1 MAEEQK
7 DRKIKERKYR
17 GFHFNDDQLQ
27 TKEDGRKY
35 IEIIEYEEMDL
46 SGDCLEEIRNNIIV
60 MNLRKKTEIV
70 RGRSGTLITMKKKI
84 KIIHKPFGAF
94 LYADHVLQL
103 NLNNKMAND
112 KKIVKLVVNYDS
124 NENKGEPKRSKNIQ
138 WNLRVIKGR
147 PGPSCQLVCKI
158 VIARKDTHFQV
169 FQYRPV
175 QLS

>member
-1 MAEEQK
+1 M
-7 DRKIKERKYR
+7 
-17 GFHFNDDQLQ
+17 
-27 TKEDGRKY
+27 
-35 IEIIEYEEMDL
+35 
-46 SGDCLEEIRNNIIV
+46 
-60 MNLRKKTEIV
+60 
-70 RGRSGTLITMKKKI
+70 ITMKKKI

-124 NENKGEPKRSKNIQ
+124 NENKDEPKRSKNIR

-158 VIARKDTHFQV
+158 CYSKKGHSFSSVSVSSCTT
-169 FQYRPV
+169 
-175 QLS
+175 